1 MILPSSEYE
10 YLQELYEATN
20 GIYWKK
26 NRNWNF
32 QDRSLNNPC
41 QQKWDGLSVV
51 KTKVDCRISFINLPS
66 NNLTGT
72 LPPVLS
78 DFEALAYFYVNDN
91 HIRGSLPLFHNNS
104 KLSTVYL
111 FNNKFEGCIPADLFD
126 IITAQTITDLNLFNC
141 SLTGKLPEALSL
153 LIKLQN
159 VKFNNNNFNG
169 PIPFSFSNLKQIQ
182 SFNVGF
188 NQFTGE
194 IFSVVNPIKAL
205 NSFTCDGNSFQGSIP
220 ESFFDTHSIT
230 VFSIQNNQFT
240 GTIPSSVSPTKVFRM
255 FNYFLVSGNKFSGT
269 LPDWLCRSSDS
280 INIDVHNN
288 QFSGTIPSCIAK
300 LKLQEFLIHQNKFTG
315 DFGILF
321 ASSSSFR
328 FIEHLSISYNRF
340 SGSVPSAIFNRKLL
354 KSFSAVENCFHGS
367 LSDDICNG
375 TSSSIEVLSMSGL
388 GASSSC
394 NSYPFLFPSYTSS
407 KMEGTI
413 PPCLWTLPHLKA
425 FYLSGNHFTGSIH
438 LQNGSLSP
446 SLMKLSLSHN
456 YFTGSVPI
464 QIQEHPFAVLDLSY
478 NKFKGNIESM
488 NYIKTPVDYSLNLT
502 HNRLSGEIPA
512 DFQHV
517 TNLEILFGNLFSC
530 SSTLPSND
538 PYYKS
543 YFCGSSQFNNS
554 SYAFLFVVGIVA
566 FLIVIYRIFKLLK
579 SRNTTNS
586 ENSSVSTIETSP
598 VNFMKRLYTV
608 FPFVPIL
615 FRSEIIEF
623 HRYVPPNHEDDFRN
637 ILKFVS
643 TITKI
648 IHLVTIL
655 GISIVVLLLPSYCG
669 LNAYVSFRKYEN
681 QYSWNLTSTY
691 LTGLLPSIIL
701 TLLWLL
707 LFIFPVIYIIVIHRF
722 DDFSQETILSKI
734 KESGLCSCFTRIY
747 RRTTRKNPSSF
758 VGEERIKDNDE
769 LFETDDNDL
778 VNSLLTS
785 NQDSSSKKRNSQSRN
800 NHLSS
805 LDFPSMSANITN
817 NPDSNSEQ
825 IPRILFYHYYFLLFF
840 AVVVNF
846 ACSFTLNYFY
856 LQYLSINEGDNVD
869 KYLVQIGVAI
879 FKLFWNFFII
889 AWIVNFIPLQF
900 YFVKTGQITR
910 FHIFLLVINT
920 IIAPVSAAVVTD
932 AACFKELFQKPQELT
947 GFETLQCFI
956 PNVGVQSCELELNP
970 SLSISLPFMYYSTC
984 GSEILTSYIP
994 IFMYTYTI
1002 LPVINSCYVIV
1013 LSVTP
1018 LKMIP
1023 KVFYP
1028 KIRGLLRPADFPL
1041 HVFPSLVKGDR
1052 IMAMLILHIIV
1063 LLTFGINS
1071 PVLAIA
1077 ITLSILLE
1085 CFILKINIKRFI
1097 EHGGNGS
1104 KEVGGFSSSNTS
1116 SNINGEQSA
1125 GMEEISE
1132 QFESEQQHEKIKELN
1147 RALSDS
1153 WFCFYQSRWVIF
1165 YYAILFSC
1173 FILFDYA
1180 SDQIGFL
1187 YALWMPITMIC
1198 FLLMMRLFLSDVIF
1212 AFRSY
1217 SQKGY
1222 AFLSFSNNEL

>member
-10 YLQELYEATN
+10 YLQELYESTN
-20 GIYWKK
+20 GMYWKK

-32 QDRSLNNPC
+32 QDPSLNNPC

-51 KTKVDCRISFINLPS
+51 KTKVDCHISFINLPS

-78 DFEALAYFYVNDN
+78 DFKALTFFYVNDN
-91 HIRGSLPLFHNNS
+91 HIRGNLPLFHNSS

-111 FNNKFEGCIPADLFD
+111 FNNKFEGSIPADLFD

-141 SLTGKLPEALSL
+141 SLTGKLPEELSL
-153 LIKLQN
+153 LINLQN
-159 VKFNNNNFNG
+159 VKFNNNNFHG
-169 PIPFSFSNLKQIQ
+169 TIPMSFSDLKQIQ

-194 IFSVVNPIKAL
+194 IFSVINPLKAL
-205 NSFTCDGNSFQGSIP
+205 SSFTCDGNSFQGSIP
-220 ESFFDTHSIT
+220 ESFIDTHSLT
-230 VFSIQNNQFT
+230 VFSIQNNHFT
-240 GTIPSSVSPTKVFRM
+240 GTIPSSVSPSKVFRM
-255 FNYFLVSGNKFSGT
+255 FNYFLISGNKFSGT
-269 LPDWLCRSSDS
+269 LPDWLCRSSNS
-280 INIDVHNN
+280 INIDLHNN

-315 DFGILF
+315 DFGNLF
-321 ASSSSFR
+321 PSSSSFR

-340 SGSVPSAIFNRKLL
+340 SGSVPSAIFKLKLL

-375 TSSSIEVLSMSGL
+375 TSSSIEILSLSGL

-413 PPCLWTLPHLKA
+413 PRCLWTLPHLKA
-425 FYLSGNHFTGSIH
+425 LYLSGNHFSGSIN
-438 LQNGSLSP
+438 LQNRSLSQ

-456 YFTGSVPI
+456 YFTGSVPV

-488 NYIKTPVDYSLNLT
+488 NYVKTSVDYSLNLT
-502 HNRLSGEIPA
+502 HNRLSGEIPS
-512 DFQHV
+512 DFQNV
-517 TNLEILFGNLFSC
+517 TNLQILFGNLFSC
-530 SSTLPSND
+530 SSTIPSND

-554 SYAFLFVVGIVA
+554 SYAFLFVVGITA
-566 FLIVIYRIFKLLK
+566 FLIVIYRIIKLLN
-579 SRNTTNS
+579 SRSAKNS
-586 ENSSVSTIETSP
+586 KDASVSTILASP
-598 VNFMKRLYTV
+598 VNFMKRLHTV
-608 FPFVPIL
+608 FPFGSIL

-643 TITKI
+643 IITKI

-655 GISIVVLLLPSYCG
+655 GILIVVLLLPSYCG
-669 LNAYVSFRKYEN
+669 LNAYISFRKYEN

-707 LFIFPVIYIIVIHRF
+707 LFIFPVIYIIVIHQF
-722 DDFSQETILSKI
+722 DDFSQETILTKI
-734 KESGLCSCFTRIY
+734 RESGLCSCFTRIY
-747 RRTTRKNPSSF
+747 RRMTVKNPSSF
-758 VGEERIKDNDE
+758 TREEGINNNDE
-769 LFETDDNDL
+769 LLENDENDL
-778 VNSLLTS
+778 INSLIIS
-785 NQDSSSKKRNSQSRN
+785 NQKSPSNKRNSQSRN
-800 NHLSS
+800 NLSS
-805 LDFPSMSANITN
+805 LDFPSMSANVTHN
-817 NPDSNSEQ
+817 TDSGPEQ
-825 IPRILFYHYYFLLFF
+825 IPRKVLFRYYFLLFF
-840 AVVVNF
+840 AVVINF

-869 KYLVQIGVAI
+869 KYLVQIGIAI

-932 AACFKELFQKPQELT
+932 AACFKELFQKPQELS

-1002 LPVINSCYVIV
+1002 LPVINGCYVIA
-1013 LSVTP
+1013 LAITP

-1023 KVFYP
+1023 KIFYP
-1028 KIRGLLRPADFPL
+1028 KIRGLLRPADFSL
-1041 HVFPSLVKGDR
+1041 HIFPSLLKSDR

-1085 CFILKINIKRFI
+1085 CFILKVSIKRFI
-1097 EHGGNGS
+1097 EHDENDNQEGNS
-1104 KEVGGFSSSNTS
+1104 FISSDASSNLK
-1116 SNINGEQSA
+1116 GEQSA
-1125 GMEEISE
+1125 ENEENAE
-1132 QFESEQQHEKIKELN
+1132 KFEAKQQYEKLKALN
-1147 RALSDS
+1147 LALSDS

-1187 YALWMPITMIC
+1187 DALWVPITMIC
-1198 FLLMMRLFLSDVIF
+1198 FLLMVRLFLSDVIF
-1212 AFRSY
+1212 AYQSY

-1222 AFLSFSNNEL
+1222 SFLSFSNNEL